1 MRTGPTRA
9 GSPWAA
15 DFLFGSFLRTSGT
28 ASADSFSISVTSVG
42 VTDSFSCPTPP
53 LPLFFLPRFLPLL
66 PRFDELEVLVEES
79 PSAPPS
85 RRRRVRAKSTQYD
98 TTVPNP
104 TATVT
109 TAAAPTG
116 DPITRCNG
124 VSARTPPSSGS
135 PPCSARNESSPPG
148 VNASSQSFSG
158 IHAQSSS
165 RPRAPLDTAT
175 GKSAPSP

>member
-9 GSPWAA
+9 GSPWAD

-28 ASADSFSISVTSVG
+28 ASADSFSIAVTSVA
-42 VTDSFSCPTPP
+42 VTDSFSCPTP

-79 PSAPPS
+79 PSTPPS
-85 RRRRVRAKSTQYD
+85 RRRRVIFAKSTQYD

-165 RPRAPLDTAT
+165 RPRDPLDTAT